1 MKDLKV
7 RFSSGHD
14 TTVNY
19 GTDILTILKDN
30 GQLSGTEYPVTSALV
45 NNELVSLSSRL
56 KINAEVKPV
65 FLNSATGA
73 RVYRKTLTALLSKVC
88 SGLFPERR
96 LIVGHSLST
105 GYVCYFDGM
114 LSVDKKDFDA
124 IRKRI
129 QELIDENLKIA
140 YEIMSYEDACTA
152 FESNESKMLILKY
165 RNESIIPVYRIRNW
179 IDLAYEPLLPET
191 GMLNKFELMP
201 YGPGFILRYPHASS
215 PDRIET
221 FEDNHLLKSIYTEY
235 KAWGK
240 ILNVTSAGKLNN
252 LRDSSGV
259 KDFIRVA
266 ESLHEKKLSQI
277 SDMIAAKGR
286 DIRVVLIA
294 GPSSSGKTTFT
305 KKLAIHL
312 KVLGYNPQ
320 LISLDDYYVN
330 REETPRDEYGEL
342 DFEALEAIDIPQL
355 NTDMLKLFDG
365 EEVELPS
372 FNFKTG
378 LREYRGHKIRME
390 SRNILL
396 MEGIHGLNDKLTA
409 KIRPEQ
415 KFKIYISALTQLNL
429 DDNNRIAT
437 TDNRLIRRIV
447 RDFQFRGYDALHTLG
462 MWESVKRGEKKN
474 IFPFQNNADAFF
486 NSALDYELAVLKNLA
501 VPVLK
506 AVKPWDEAYAEASR
520 LLLFLNN
527 FTSIQ
532 PKYVPMTSILREFIG
547 DSDFKY

>member
-1 MKDLKV
+1 MKDLNV
-7 RFSSGHD
+7 RFSDGNEI
-14 TTVNY
+14 TVSY
-19 GTDILTILKDN
+19 GKDILSILTEN
-30 GQLSGTEYPVTSALV
+30 GQLDGIEYPVTSALV

-65 FLNSATGA
+65 FLNSETGA
-73 RVYRKTLTALLSKVC
+73 RVYRKTLTAVLAKAC
-88 SGLFPERR
+88 SSLFPERR
-96 LIVGHSLST
+96 LVVGHSLST
-105 GYVCYFDGM
+105 GYVCYFDG
-114 LSVDKKDFDA
+114 LNSVDGEDIDT
-124 IRKRI
+124 IRVKLH
-129 QELIDENLKIA
+129 ELVDQNLKIA
-140 YEIMSYEDACTA
+140 YENMSYADACRT
-152 FESNESKMLILKY
+152 FESNESKRLILKH
-165 RNESIIPVYRIRNW
+165 RNESAIPVYHIKNW
-179 IDLAYEPLLPET
+179 FDLAYEPLLPET
-191 GMLNKFELMP
+191 GMLKSFDLLP
-201 YGPGFILRYPHASS
+201 YEPGFILRFPHAFS
-215 PDRIET
+215 PDKIET
-221 FEDNHLLKSIYTEY
+221 FEDNHLLKSIYNEY

-240 ILNVTSAGKLNN
+240 ILNVSSVGKLNN
-252 LRDSSGV
+252 LADGKDV

-266 ESLHEKKLSQI
+266 EVLHEKKLAQI
-277 SDMIAAKGR
+277 SDMIAERGR
-286 DIRVVLIA
+286 TIKVVLIA

-320 LISLDDYYVN
+320 LISLDDYYVD
-330 REETPRDEYGEL
+330 REMTPRDEFGNW
-342 DFEALEAIDIPQL
+342 DFEALEAIDITQL

-365 EEVELPS
+365 EEVEIPS

-378 LREYRGHKIRME
+378 LREYKGHKIQMK

-396 MEGIHGLNDKLTA
+396 IEGIHGLNDKLTERIPA
-409 KIRPEQ
+409 DQ

-462 MWESVKRGEKKN
+462 MWKSVKHGEKKN
-474 IFPFQNNADAFF
+474 IFPFQNNADAVF

-506 AVKPWDEAYAEASR
+506 AVKPWNAEYAEAAR
-520 LLLFLNN
+520 LLSFLNN
-527 FTSIQ
+527 FITIR
-532 PKYVPMTSILREFIG
+532 PKYVPMNSILREFIG

>member
-7 RFSSGHD
+7 KFSNGSE
-14 TTVNY
+14 TRVNY
-19 GTDILTILKDN
+19 GSEILTILNEN
-30 GQLSGTEYPVTSALV
+30 GQLEGSSHPVTSALV

-65 FLNSATGA
+65 FLNTATGA

-88 SGLFPERR
+88 SSLFPERR
-96 LIVGHSLST
+96 LVVGHSLST
-105 GYVCYFDGM
+105 GYFCYFDG
-114 LSVDKKDFDA
+114 LTEVSSEDLDS
-124 IRKRI
+124 IRKK
-129 QELIDENLKIA
+129 LKALADENLKII
-140 YEIMSYEDACTA
+140 YENMSYEDACRT
-152 FESNESKMLILKY
+152 FKDNESKSLILKY
-165 RNESIIPVYRIRNW
+165 RNESVIPVYRIRNW
-179 IDLAYEPLLPET
+179 YDLAYEPLLPET
-191 GMLNKFELMP
+191 GMLKFFEILP
-201 YGPGFILRYPHASS
+201 YEPGFMLRFPHAAS
-215 PDRIET
+215 PDKIRQ
-221 FEDNHLLKSIYTEY
+221 FEDNHLLKSIYNEY

-240 ILNVTSAGKLNN
+240 ILNVTSAGKLND
-252 LRDSSGV
+252 LPFGRGV

-266 ESLHEKKLSQI
+266 EALHEKKLSQI
-277 SDMIAAKGR
+277 ADSIAERGR
-286 DIRVVLIA
+286 KVRVVLIA

-330 REETPRDEYGEL
+330 RELTPKDEDGNW
-342 DFEALEAIDIPQL
+342 DFEALEAIDIAQL
-355 NTDMLKLFDG
+355 NSDLLRLFDG

-378 LREYRGHKIRME
+378 LREYKEHRIRME

-396 MEGIHGLNDKLTA
+396 IEGIHGLNDRLTERIPA
-409 KIRPEQ
+409 EQ

-447 RDFQFRGYDALHTLG
+447 RDYQFRGYDALHTLA
-462 MWESVKRGEKKN
+462 MWDSVKRGEKKN
-474 IFPFQNNADAFF
+474 IFPFQNNADAVF

-506 AVKPWDEAYAEASR
+506 AVKPWNEEYAEASR
-520 LLLFLNN
+520 LLSFLNN
-527 FTSIQ
+527 FISIQ
-532 PKYVPMTSILREFIG
+532 PKYVPMNSILREFIG